1 VNRTC
6 TACDESD
13 VFLAWNPITHLSG
26 FLTTVLAVCIG
37 ATCVIVSPALTYNQ
51 FYDICNKFQVGVATL
66 APKKNLTASVT
77 TGTTTLDRGGRFTW
91 AAATRTAADAVWGI
105 SEGGTGLRSVN
116 LFSPRSM
123 TAPYSH
129 RKSAPRM
136 TSLEQSCRTTNF
148 TGHVSPWISTR
159 AFLDPVTKVRLGPFN
174 QGELVFRSP
183 TTMRGYYKQP
193 KATAEF
199 LEPSGWC
206 HSGDI
211 GFYDNSGRIHFVRR
225 LKDVIKCMD
234 NQVAPAELED
244 ILLRCHEGIADVA
257 VVGLPHPEYGEA
269 AAAFILPKDEPGTH
283 ADISAREV
291 KRLIA
296 ETCSKYKQL
305 FGGVY
310 FVHSLP
316 RMKSGKVIKSALIEA
331 ATHQ

>member
-1 VNRTC
+1 QCNI
-6 TACDESD
+6 
-13 VFLAWNPITHLSG
+13 FHL
-26 FLTTVLAVCIG
+26 
-37 ATCVIVSPALTYNQ
+37 
-51 FYDICNKFQVGVATL
+51 FQ
-66 APKKNLTASVT
+66 
-77 TGTTTLDRGGRFTW
+77 
-91 AAATRTAADAVWGI
+91 
-105 SEGGTGLRSVN
+105 
-116 LFSPRSM
+116 
-123 TAPYSH
+123 
-129 RKSAPRM
+129 
-136 TSLEQSCRTTNF
+136 
-148 TGHVSPWISTR
+148 
-159 AFLDPVTKVRLGPFN
+159 FLDPVTKVRLGPFN

-206 HSGDI
+206 HSGDM

-269 AAAFILPKDEPGTH
+269 AAAFILPKDEPGRH

-296 ETCSKYKQL
+296 
-305 FGGVY
+305 
-310 FVHSLP
+310 
-316 RMKSGKVIKSALIEA
+316 
-331 ATHQ
+331 